1 MQKSGTPLSAGVLYW
16 QLNDEWPAPTWSSLD
31 YRGRWKALHYFAR
44 RFFSRVLITGLEDA
58 AKGTVE
64 VHLSNH
70 ELIAVSGEV
79 RCHFAPSSHYLLQD
93 SDKCSTSFCL
103 WRLFP
108 GFWPSSSKRLPRDAH
123 LQLLSTSGFHS
134 LAGGYMCLFRCF
146 LIFLASRSSLSGL

>member
-1 MQKSGTPLSAGVLYW
+1 MPKTGTPLSAGVLYW

-44 RFFSRVLITGLEDA
+44 RFFSRVLITGLEDT

-79 RCHFAPSSHYLLQD
+79 RCHFVPFSHHLLQNSDTCVPPRFAFGD
-93 SDKCSTSFCL
+93 SFRVSGHRARRGCQGTPTCSC
-103 WRLFP
+103 
-108 GFWPSSSKRLPRDAH
+108 
-123 LQLLSTSGFHS
+123 
-134 LAGGYMCLFRCF
+134 
-146 LIFLASRSSLSGL
+146 